1 MLFGPRD
8 PYRKL
13 KRRIGKEKV
22 LDQPDDLVTYAVDAS
37 YTAPPGNHDPHVVIM
52 AETPEDVQEAVR
64 FARAEGMKIVPRGAG
79 TGMSAGAVPI
89 GGGMVICVEKM
100 KMVRE
105 VNKTGQWIQCEM
117 GLTTAD
123 VKNAVA
129 KHRFLYPPD
138 PSSFKISSIGGN
150 IAENAGGLRCVKYGT
165 TKEYVLGLRYVN
177 AFGEIIST
185 GDLAD
190 EPGPLDLTPLLVG
203 SEGLF
208 GIIVEARLAVV
219 PMPKATR
226 TVIAHYPDPQ
236 QAIAAVQSI
245 LPELLPSVVEFM
257 DDAVIGAI
265 RQHDPYPFPDGTA
278 ASIIIE
284 TDGPTESAE
293 AEMERVVEILNA
305 YGALE
310 LHTAANAEE
319 RERLWQ
325 IRRLISPSLSRI
337 ASGKMNEDVVVP
349 LGAQGEL
356 LRRVRAISEEFG
368 IEIPVYGHAGD
379 GNLHLNSMYEKGDLK
394 QERAA
399 HDAIIECFKAVVELG
414 GTISGEHGIGAAKN
428 RYMKLQFN
436 DAELELF
443 LRLKRAFDP
452 DGIFNPYKL
461 FPPDMTVT
469 STS

>member
-1 MLFGPRD
+1 M
-8 PYRKL
+8 
-13 KRRIGKEKV
+13 
-22 LDQPDDLVTYAVDAS
+22 
-37 YTAPPGNHDPHVVIM
+37 
-52 AETPEDVQEAVR
+52 
-64 FARAEGMKIVPRGAG
+64 
-79 TGMSAGAVPI
+79 
-89 GGGMVICVEKM
+89 
-100 KMVRE
+100 
-105 VNKTGQWIQCEM
+105 
-117 GLTTAD
+117 
-123 VKNAVA
+123 
-129 KHRFLYPPD
+129 
-138 PSSFKISSIGGN
+138 ISSIGGN

-177 AFGEIIST
+177 AFGEIIAT
-185 GDLAD
+185 GALAD
-190 EPGPLDLTPLLVG
+190 EADPLDLTPLLVG

-208 GIIVEARLAVV
+208 GIIIEARLAVI
-219 PMPKATR
+219 PMPKTTR
-226 TVIAHYPDPQ
+226 TVIAHFPDPQ
-236 QAIAAVQSI
+236 RSIAAIQSI

-257 DDAVIGAI
+257 DDAVISAI

-278 ASIIIE
+278 ASIIVE
-284 TDGPTESAE
+284 TDGPTDIAT
-293 AEMERVVEILNA
+293 AEMERVVEILNN

-310 LHTAANAEE
+310 LHTAANPEE

-349 LGAQGEL
+349 IGAQGEL
-356 LRRVRAISEEFG
+356 LRRVREISDRTG
-368 IEIPVYGHAGD
+368 IVIPIYGHAGD

-394 QERAA
+394 QEKIA
-399 HDAIIECFKAVVELG
+399 HDAIVECFKAVVELG

-461 FPPDMTVT
+461 FPPDMTV
-469 STS
+469 SGVS